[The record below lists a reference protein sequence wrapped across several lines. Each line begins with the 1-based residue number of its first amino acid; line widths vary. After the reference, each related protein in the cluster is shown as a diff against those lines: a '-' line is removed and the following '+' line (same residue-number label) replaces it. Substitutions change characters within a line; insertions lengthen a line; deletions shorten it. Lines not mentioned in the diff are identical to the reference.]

1 MRVFATSAAL
11 VVLAANPA
19 HASDW
24 DLNCKADKMTDKT
37 NCSLAARKHEGPPRH
52 RFVLV
57 GYESGML
64 IVSAGRRGG
73 EARLRVDGNSAII
86 TRDCKGEYCVF
97 SKPQTIT
104 ALQQMRSGS
113 RLMADYATS
122 EGVVG
127 PMEFSLSGFDGLYQE
142 MQAKQRR

>member
-1 MRVFATSAAL
+1 M
-11 VVLAANPA
+11 
-19 HASDW
+19 
-24 DLNCKADKMTDKT
+24 
-37 NCSLAARKHEGPPRH
+37 
-52 RFVLV
+52 
-57 GYESGML
+57 
-64 IVSAGRRGG
+64 SAGRRGG